1 MAIKQG
7 RKRGFLRGSVLR
19 FESIPYA
26 SGERFAPPSPAV
38 PFQFFFGDP
47 STTTHRQSLSI
58 TCPVDAPP
66 SIIESDFHPRANAGT
81 GSTPTDG
88 TSPGAPVIVFIH
100 GGRYEEG
107 FADELW
113 YQGVRF
119 AEEGFVYV
127 SLNYRY
133 RFEGFLPLVDE
144 QRPAD
149 IDPSIDPN
157 KEPEYYRGAEDIVV
171 ALQWVRDNIAAF
183 GGDPEQVTLMGQSA
197 GGALTLSL
205 IHI

>member
-1 MAIKQG
+1 MIPHSIPEPKDYVDVAIKQG

-47 STTTHRQSLSI
+47 STTTHRQSLSV

-144 QRPAD
+144 QRPAV

-157 KEPEYYRGAEDIVV
+157 TEPEYYRGAEDIVV
-171 ALQWVRDNIAAF
+171 ALQWAVSY
-183 GGDPEQVTLMGQSA
+183 TH
-197 GGALTLSL
+197 LTLPTICSV
-205 IHI
+205 